1 MKELTNLYSL
11 QKTLRFEL
19 KPVPVAG
26 ETPEQAHERLTRA
39 PFFNADAERERSYE
53 DAKTLID
60 DCLRDFIEE
69 KLAGA
74 RLDWKPL
81 ADAIDA
87 KDKKTL
93 AAAESAARKAVVALF
108 GNTKDLLSGKIFAA
122 ALPRRLEKYPESEQ
136 ADKRAAYEKF
146 EKFTTY
152 FTGFWDNRKNVFSDK
167 EQHTALAFR
176 VVNENFPKFKANVLA
191 FENAPEAVRAQLAE
205 NFPGVDLAAAFSVP
219 AFNDALTQRG
229 IDAHNALVGG
239 KPAENGAEKIQG
251 FNELVNLWRQQHP
264 GEKPQ
269 KMQLLYKQI
278 LSDKKNEFAARLL
291 QSDQD
296 VVRLLKSLR
305 ERFFG
310 VSDGE
315 TLSAAEKIAAL
326 LSALETYDENR
337 IWLAR
342 KTATEISL
350 ALFGRWD
357 ALNAALKIS
366 DEDGNDGKKKEQIFS
381 LGEIRAAVE
390 DARASAEDENDGIER
405 LAALGDFFKT
415 VKKTADAENR
425 GNARLFLPFEEFAAA
440 ARAKF
445 DAAIADA
452 EKAEKLLGNERRI
465 GKIKDALDDALAIFR
480 KARALKPSEKSL
492 SGKSRD
498 EAFYAEL
505 EDALFPIADCAS
517 AYDKIRNYLTKKPF
531 SDDKMKLCFD
541 CSTLANGWDE
551 NKIEANHALILR
563 RGGKYFLGILNA
575 SASTKKRKEILD
587 AEAESGVPADACF
600 ERLVYKYLADPVKM
614 LPKVFF
620 SEKGVAAHKP
630 PPELVAKETRNL
642 DTAKLIRFYQ
652 AEIPKYNK
660 GDWNVYRFKFKKP
673 EEYQTLNEFYDD
685 VARQNYRIGFKR
697 IPAEK
702 IAAFVADGTL
712 FLFEIYSKDFA
723 AGATG
728 KKNLH
733 TIFWEAAFSPENA
746 AAGFS
751 VKLNGEAEIFWR
763 KASLGKNEAPVHA
776 PGSVLVNRRDADGN
790 VIPEDVYQE
799 IFKFKNGMPAA
810 GALSDE
816 ARRLLAS
823 GKVKFKN
830 AKIEIRK
837 DRRYTVDK
845 FLFHVPL
852 TFNRVPRE
860 KNFTAKMLD
869 EKVRELACAENS
881 PMKII
886 GIDRG
891 ERNLISL
898 VMINRRGE
906 IEKQMSFNVIEE
918 FSGGRSRATNYQ
930 AMLVAR
936 EAELAAARKSWKSI
950 GKIAELKEGYI
961 SQVVHEIAKLVVE
974 NDALV
979 VLENLNVGFKR
990 GRIKVER
997 QVYQKFEKALI
1008 EKLNF
1013 LVFKD
1018 RAPSEP
1024 GGVLNALQLTKKFE
1038 SFEKLSQQ
1046 SGILFYVPAGYTS
1059 KIDPLTG
1066 FANIFDLSGITN
1078 ARAKRDFFSKFSSV
1092 RFDAGTQSFAFDFD
1106 YKNFRTFK
1114 QKFARTRWTVYSRG
1128 DRIVWNSKN
1137 RKSERISPTEKMRE
1151 ALAGLNVAF
1160 APGEDI
1166 RKKISEADVEK
1177 QESKRHWDTLFRA
1190 FKCALQMR
1198 NSVAKSTEPQDDW
1211 IASPVKAADGSF
1223 FDSRDQRQNE
1233 ALPHDADANG
1243 AYHIALKGLMGVRK
1257 NFASGWQKNETWFE
1271 FVQKTLRERS

>member
-1 MKELTNLYSL
+1 MKNLTNLYSL

-19 KPVPVAG
+19 KPIPVAR

-53 DAKTLID
+53 DVKTLID

-108 GNTKDLLSGKIFAA
+108 GSTKDLLGGKIFAS

-146 EKFTTY
+146 KKFTTY
-152 FTGFWDNRKNVFSDK
+152 FTGFWENRKNVFSDK

-205 NFPGVDLAAAFSVP
+205 NFPDVDLAEAFSVP

-296 VVRLLKSLR
+296 VVRLLKRLR

-337 IWLAR
+337 IWIAR

-390 DARASAEDENDGIER
+390 DARASAEDENDGSER
-405 LAALGDFFKT
+405 IASLSDFFKS
-415 VKKTADAENR
+415 VKTADAENR
-425 GNARLFLPFEEFAAA
+425 GNARPFLPFEEFAAE
-440 ARAKF
+440 F
-445 DAAIADA
+445 DAAIAEA

-465 GKIKDALDDALAIFR
+465 GKIKAALDDALAIFR

-531 SDDKMKLCFD
+531 SDDKMKLSFD
-541 CSTLANGWDE
+541 CPTLANGWDE

-563 RGGKYFLGILNA
+563 RGGKYFLGILNK
-575 SASTKKRKEILD
+575 SLTSEKCREILTI
-587 AEAESGVPADACF
+587 EAESGVPADACF

-620 SEKGVAAHKP
+620 SEKGVAAHNP

-652 AEIPKYNK
+652 AEIPKYNR
-660 GDWNVYRFKFKKP
+660 GDWNVFRFKFKKP
-673 EEYQTLNEFYDD
+673 EEYQTPKEFYDD
-685 VARQNYRIGFKR
+685 VARQNYRIDFKR
-697 IPAEK
+697 VPAEK
-702 IAAFVADGTL
+702 IDAFVADGAL

-763 KASLGKNEAPVHA
+763 KASLGENETPVHA

-799 IFKFKNGMPAA
+799 IFKLKNGKLAA

-898 VMINRRGE
+898 VMINRHGE

-936 EAELAAARKSWKSI
+936 EAQRDAARKSWKSI

-990 GRIKVER
+990 GRFKVER

-1013 LVFKD
+1013 LVLKD
-1018 RAPSEP
+1018 RAPSET

-1038 SFEKLSQQ
+1038 SFEKLGQQ

-1137 RKSERISPTEKMRE
+1137 RKSEHISPTEKMRE

-1166 RKKISEADVEK
+1166 RKKISDADVEK

-1223 FDSRDQRQNE
+1223 FDSRAQQQNE

>member
-108 GNTKDLLSGKIFAA
+108 GSTKDLLGGKIFAS

-146 EKFTTY
+146 KKFTTY
-152 FTGFWDNRKNVFSDK
+152 FTGFWENRKNVFSDK

-251 FNELVNLWRQQHP
+251 FNELVNKR
-264 GEKPQ
+264 
-269 KMQLLYKQI
+269 
-278 LSDKKNEFAARLL
+278 
-291 QSDQD
+291 
-296 VVRLLKSLR
+296 LR

-342 KTATEISL
+342 KTVTEISL

-357 ALNAALKIS
+357 TLNAALKIS

-405 LAALGDFFKT
+405 LVALGDFFKT

-425 GNARLFLPFEEFAAA
+425 GNARLFQPFEEFAAE
-440 ARAKF
+440 ARTKF
-445 DAAIADA
+445 DAAIAEA

-465 GKIKDALDDALAIFR
+465 GEIKDALDDALAIFR

-541 CSTLANGWDE
+541 CTTLANGWDE
-551 NKIEANHALILR
+551 NKIGDNHALILR

-697 IPAEK
+697 VPAEK

-728 KKNLH
+728 RKNLH

-810 GALSDE
+810 GALSDK
-816 ARRLLAS
+816 ARRLLDS

-936 EAELAAARKSWKSI
+936 EAERDAARKSWKSV

-1038 SFEKLSQQ
+1038 SFEKLGQQ

-1092 RFDAGTQSFAFDFD
+1092 RFDAETQSFAFDFD
-1106 YKNFRTFK
+1106 YKNFRTVK

-1166 RKKISEADVEK
+1166 RKKISDADVEK

-1223 FDSRDQRQNE
+1223 FDSRAQQQNE

>member
-26 ETPEQAHERLTRA
+26 ETPEQAHERLADA
-39 PFFNADAERERSYE
+39 PFFKADAKRERSYE
-53 DAKTLID
+53 DVKTLID

-81 ADAIDA
+81 AEAIDGT
-87 KDKKTL
+87 DKKAR
-93 AAAESAARKAVVALF
+93 AAAENAARKAVVALF
-108 GNTKDLLSGKIFAA
+108 GSTKDLLGGKIFDT

-146 EKFTTY
+146 ENFTTY
-152 FTGFWDNRKNVFSDK
+152 FTGFWENRKNVFSDK

-205 NFPGVDLAAAFSVP
+205 NFPDVDLAAAFSVP

-251 FNELVNLWRQQHP
+251 FNELVNLWRQQHL

-296 VVRLLKSLR
+296 VVRLLKRLR

-405 LAALGDFFKT
+405 IASLSDFFKSVKT
-415 VKKTADAENR
+415 VDAENR
-425 GNARLFLPFEEFAAA
+425 GNARLFQPFEEFAAE

-445 DAAIADA
+445 DAAIAEA

-465 GKIKDALDDALAIFR
+465 GEIKAALDDALAIFR

-531 SDDKMKLCFD
+531 SDDKMKLSFD
-541 CSTLANGWDE
+541 CPTLANGWDE

-563 RGGKYFLGILNA
+563 RGGKYFLGILNK
-575 SASTKKRKEILD
+575 SLTSEKCREILTI
-587 AEAESGVPADACF
+587 EAGSGVPADACF
-600 ERLVYKYLADPVKM
+600 ERLVYKYSGNPVRM
-614 LPKVFF
+614 LPKAFF
-620 SEKGVAAHKP
+620 SEKGVAAHNP

-652 AEIPKYNK
+652 AEIPKYNE
-660 GDWNVYRFKFKKP
+660 GDWNVFRFKFKKP
-673 EEYQTLNEFYDD
+673 EEYQTLKEFYDD
-685 VARQNYRIGFKR
+685 VARQNYRIDFKR
-697 IPAEK
+697 VPAEK
-702 IAAFVADGTL
+702 IDAFVADGAL

-763 KASLGKNEAPVHA
+763 KASLGENETPVHA

-790 VIPEDVYQE
+790 VIPEEVYQE

-936 EAELAAARKSWKSI
+936 EAQRDAARKSWKSI

-990 GRIKVER
+990 GRFKVER

-1013 LVFKD
+1013 LVLKD

-1038 SFEKLSQQ
+1038 SFEKLGQQ

-1128 DRIVWNSKN
+1128 VRIVWNSKN
-1137 RKSERISPTEKMRE
+1137 RKSEEISPTEKMRE

-1198 NSVAKSTEPQDDW
+1198 CSKARSTEPQDDW

-1223 FDSRDQRQNE
+1223 FDSREQPENS
-1233 ALPHDADANG
+1233 ALPRDADANG